1 MGGIGYAVIDG
12 KQSLVTCGAS
22 GTIRISKD
30 VKTDIKSIDTNCP
43 LECLAVSPLSD
54 VVVVGD
60 KQYVKSYKLP
70 SGEFVSMATRF
81 PMPVRQLAFSPSG
94 STLAAAGDDETIKLV
109 SLANEKVFRTLR
121 TTPYIRGLAY
131 DPDSSYLATAS
142 ADGHLQVWD
151 IATGKAMLSR
161 RRNTPKIDVAGP
173 GRCGLA
179 WHPDGGSLLAAAGTE
194 NDIVCL
200 ERLSWDEA
208 FVLKGTHAAAVN
220 VIAFSPNG
228 LYMASAGRD
237 KKLVVWDMTTKKPLV
252 EQMGAQ
258 PMTALAWQPGGNCL
272 AGFSEAGETSCW
284 QNIIPGDK
292 PSPSAALDTLDLAAP
307 IQGNTAD
314 GDTKDKHEGSMDN
327 SMEDF
332 IEDDVNGDF
341 TSDAP
346 GGKPLVAAGRASS
359 YLPRPQGPIQPAST
373 PAGGPGSR
381 RWMAYTLQ
389 GCIST
394 QEADGY
400 NTVEVAFHDTSRSR
414 KRIPVLNDFYR
425 FHLASMSEKG
435 ALYASNASPDSPAM
449 LVYRPFE
456 AWAPNSDWSLP
467 LPETER
473 PMCLA
478 AGRFLLALATS
489 TSTLRLFS
497 LAGIQTNVMSMP
509 GPVVA
514 IAAHEHL
521 LAVVWHAGMPFAS
534 GSQCLHFSLL
544 DAADQTQL
552 GTEGL
557 GLSPGA
563 TLAWMGFT
571 DDGVPATYDSKG
583 VMRLRIP
590 DFGGSWMI
598 VFDSAAEQKN
608 KESFWPVAITRQAL
622 LCIICREHTPHPA
635 VSPRP
640 TMSRINLHVPVLGA
654 AEATGPLEDQQLL
667 LSASLSHVRE
677 AASRSAGSTGV
688 GTSMADV
695 QLAETEADRVLL
707 RLFQAALKANRLL
720 RAYELATRLHLMRS
734 LEGSL
739 KLANH
744 HQVPALA
751 ERITAVIDARLALET
766 AEEMALADDEMP
778 EPPSSQARHEEEPAD
793 LPAASPSPPPRWEP
807 VSSAPAPARPPLSA
821 NTFLGRQS
829 AGGSSNPA
837 EAKRAPLSGGSTSTS
852 FAKRPAGNAANPFA
866 RPPKSQKS

>member
-307 IQGNTAD
+307 IQGNTA
-314 GDTKDKHEGSMDN
+314 
-327 SMEDF
+327 
-332 IEDDVNGDF
+332 
-341 TSDAP
+341 
-346 GGKPLVAAGRASS
+346 GRASS

-497 LAGIQTNVMSMP
+497 LAGKYPTGYV
-509 GPVVA
+509 
-514 IAAHEHL
+514 
-521 LAVVWHAGMPFAS
+521 LAV
-534 GSQCLHFSLL
+534 
-544 DAADQTQL
+544 
-552 GTEGL
+552 
-557 GLSPGA
+557 
-563 TLAWMGFT
+563 
-571 DDGVPATYDSKG
+571 
-583 VMRLRIP
+583 
-590 DFGGSWMI
+590 
-598 VFDSAAEQKN
+598 
-608 KESFWPVAITRQAL
+608 RQ
-622 LCIICREHTPHPA
+622 
-635 VSPRP
+635 
-640 TMSRINLHVPVLGA
+640 
-654 AEATGPLEDQQLL
+654 
-667 LSASLSHVRE
+667 
-677 AASRSAGSTGV
+677 
-688 GTSMADV
+688 
-695 QLAETEADRVLL
+695 
-707 RLFQAALKANRLL
+707 
-720 RAYELATRLHLMRS
+720 
-734 LEGSL
+734 
-739 KLANH
+739 
-744 HQVPALA
+744 
-751 ERITAVIDARLALET
+751 
-766 AEEMALADDEMP
+766 
-778 EPPSSQARHEEEPAD
+778 
-793 LPAASPSPPPRWEP
+793 
-807 VSSAPAPARPPLSA
+807 
-821 NTFLGRQS
+821 
-829 AGGSSNPA
+829 
-837 EAKRAPLSGGSTSTS
+837 
-852 FAKRPAGNAANPFA
+852 
-866 RPPKSQKS
+866 